1 MIDVLQYIHGKGVA
15 HRDINPSN
23 ILLYNMMHV
32 KLADFGSA
40 TRYPQLAGKVFG
52 GTIRY
57 TAP

>member
-1 MIDVLQYIHGKGVA
+1 MINVLQYIHGKGVA

-23 ILLYNMMHV
+23 MLLYRKYHV

-40 TRYPQLAGKVFG
+40 TSYPQLAGKVGG

-57 TAP
+57 IAP